1 MSSASQQGSPTRLHF
16 VLNLRRVGRA
26 YWYNLK
32 PPPSQLS
39 RPSLHH
45 LASNLRWTFS
55 LGKPGTPTFPPPQL
69 SKVAPPQGHQVPVWG
84 PARVRKSPGKE
95 CEVTTLGSG
104 GRERDREQEALR
116 HFGKGIGSERARG
129 PRLGVGEGRR
139 GRGGG
144 AGVGTKSRGQ
154 GQEQGQGLAPT

>member
-1 MSSASQQGSPTRLHF
+1 MSSASQQGSPTRPHLD
-16 VLNLRRVGRA
+16 LNLGRVGRA

-32 PPPSQLS
+32 PPRHPPKLFS

-55 LGKPGTPTFPPPQL
+55 PGKPRTPTSPPHL

-84 PARVRKSPGKE
+84 PARVTKSPGKE

-104 GRERDREQEALR
+104 GRERDQEQEALR
-116 HFGKGIGSERARG
+116 HFGKGIGSERASLG
-129 PRLGVGEGRR
+129 LGVGGQR
-139 GRGGG
+139 GRGW
-144 AGVGTKSRGQ
+144 GTKSRGQ
-154 GQEQGQGLAPT
+154 GQERGQGLAPT